1 MKTTFGFLFTAVL
14 SSATSSVALAAVSV
28 DPLAT
33 FYDGSDAAVGPTV
46 VNLSAGTTSI
56 KVSVTGSVVTDNS
69 SPLNPA
75 ASADGLAGD
84 GSAPFNFT
92 NTNFGNGPGLGRH
105 NGVPIGGT
113 TGIDPALFGIF
124 FSPSFAGVAPDSLNF
139 RFDEGLANLSLTSQS
154 PALNQPF
161 FIGDGF
167 TGNLN
172 FGGATSGTQQT
183 FFVPAGATQLLLG
196 IGADD
201 FLQDNIGPGFAV
213 EITSVPLPAAL
224 PLFAL
229 GIAGLARHRRRRANR
244 PRSRAT

>member
-28 DPLAT
+28 DPVAT
-33 FYDGSDAAVGPTV
+33 FYDGSDAAPVGPTV
-46 VNLSAGTTSI
+46 VNLTAGTTSI

-69 SPLNPA
+69 SALNPA
-75 ASADGLAGD
+75 ASADGFAND

-92 NTNFGNGPGLGRH
+92 NTNFVTSLH
-105 NGVPIGGT
+105 NGVSIGAT

-124 FSPSFAGVAPDSLNF
+124 FSPSFVGTALDSLDF
-139 RFDEGLANLSLTSQS
+139 RSDSGLANLSLTSQS

-172 FGGATSGTQQT
+172 FGGVTSGTQQT

-196 IGADD
+196 IGADI
-201 FLQDNIGPGFAV
+201 FLQDNIGPGFTV

-229 GIAGLARHRRRRANR
+229 GLGLLGRRRRSPQPT
-244 PRSRAT
+244 PR